1 MEFTVRDWMNELI
14 VFIDPNKTVSDALAL
29 MRRRYIH
36 SLIVNKSAD
45 HPDYGIVTSTDICDK
60 IIAQNRNPSRTRVE
74 EIMNSPLLTVPQNAR
89 IQECA
94 ILMQKHKI
102 HHLPVM
108 NEENELVGMI
118 SDADFLIVAE
128 AMGQGDGERIE

>member
-1 MEFTVRDWMNELI
+1 
-14 VFIDPNKTVSDALAL
+14 DPKKTVSDALAL

>member
-1 MEFTVRDWMNELI
+1 MEFTVRDWMNELV
-14 VFIDPNKTVSDALAL
+14 VFIDPKKTVSDALAL

-45 HPDYGIVTSTDICDK
+45 NPDYGILTSTDICDK

-74 EIMNSPLLTVPQNAR
+74 EIMNTPLLTVVQNES

-102 HHLPVM
+102 HHLPVI
-108 NEENELVGMI
+108 NEDNILVGMI

-128 AMGQGDGERIE
+128 AMGQGDGERII